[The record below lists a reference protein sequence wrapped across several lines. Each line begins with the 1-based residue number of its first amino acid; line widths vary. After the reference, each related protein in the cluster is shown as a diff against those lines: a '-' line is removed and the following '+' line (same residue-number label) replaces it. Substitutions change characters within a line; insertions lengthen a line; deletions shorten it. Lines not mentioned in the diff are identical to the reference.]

1 MEWINSIRSPNL
13 TIFFQYI
20 TWLGYKDFLFLFV
33 PFCYWFFDRK
43 VFGIFTLFVFI
54 GAFINTYLKDF
65 FQDPRPDTL
74 LNIDPWSSTI
84 DLSYG
89 FPSGHAQLAIVIWG
103 YLFLNTQNIFLK
115 ILCVFLIVTISFS
128 RIYLG
133 VHDVADVVGGI
144 IIGLFLIYALTV
156 LLSSKGEWLRNQ
168 SNWKHFLIYST
179 LILLFY
185 LIWPIEESRIV
196 ALALGN
202 LIIGFW
208 LGQKIDEEYFSFKS
222 PEKLLIKMLSATIA
236 LVGFIQINNFLEQT
250 LEVLQLNHNIE
261 AIVSSLILGL
271 YISIIAPFVLSMI
284 KLQVKRK
291 NLN

>member
-65 FQDPRPDTL
+65 FQDPRPNTL
-74 LNIDPWSSTI
+74 LNIDPWSSTL

-103 YLFLNTQNIFLK
+103 YLFLNTKSIFGK
-115 ILCVFLIVTISFS
+115 IFFVFLIVTISFS

-144 IIGLFLIYALTV
+144 IIGLFLVYVLTV
-156 LLSSKGEWLRNQ
+156 LLSSKVEWLRNQ
-168 SNWKHFLIYST
+168 SNSKHFLIYFS

-185 LIWPIEESRIV
+185 LFWPIEENRTV
-196 ALALGN
+196 ALALGS

-208 LGQKIDEEYFSFKS
+208 LGQKIDEKYFSFKS

-236 LVGFIQINNFLEQT
+236 LVGFIQINNLLEQT

-271 YISIIAPFVLSMI
+271 YISIIAPFILSMI

>member
-133 VHDVADVVGGI
+133 
-144 IIGLFLIYALTV
+144 
-156 LLSSKGEWLRNQ
+156 S
-168 SNWKHFLIYST
+168 
-179 LILLFY
+179 
-185 LIWPIEESRIV
+185 
-196 ALALGN
+196 
-202 LIIGFW
+202 
-208 LGQKIDEEYFSFKS
+208 
-222 PEKLLIKMLSATIA
+222 
-236 LVGFIQINNFLEQT
+236 
-250 LEVLQLNHNIE
+250 
-261 AIVSSLILGL
+261 
-271 YISIIAPFVLSMI
+271 
-284 KLQVKRK
+284 
-291 NLN
+291 

>member
-65 FQDPRPDTL
+65 FQDPRPNTL
-74 LNIDPWSSTI
+74 LNIDPWSSTM

-103 YLFLNTQNIFLK
+103 YLFLNTKSIFGK
-115 ILCVFLIVTISFS
+115 IFFVFLIVTISFS

-156 LLSSKGEWLRNQ
+156 LLSSKVEWLRNQ
-168 SNWKHFLIYST
+168 SNSKHFLIYFS

-185 LIWPIEESRIV
+185 LFWPIEENRTV
-196 ALALGN
+196 ALALGS

-208 LGQKIDEEYFSFKS
+208 LGQKIDEKYFSFKS
-222 PEKLLIKMLSATIA
+222 PEKLITKMLSTTIA
-236 LVGFIQINNFLEQT
+236 LVGFIQINKLLEQA

-261 AIVSSLILGL
+261 AIVPSLILGL
-271 YISIIAPFVLSMI
+271 YISIIAPFVLGVI
-284 KLQVKRK
+284 NLQVKREK
-291 NLN
+291 LN

>member
-156 LLSSKGEWLRNQ
+156 LLSSKGEWLWNQ
-168 SNWKHFLIYST
+168 SNWKHLLIYST

-185 LIWPIEESRIV
+185 LVWPIEESRIV
-196 ALALGN
+196 ALALGS

-222 PEKLLIKMLSATIA
+222 PEKLLIKMLSSTIA
-236 LVGFIQINNFLEQT
+236 LVGFIQINNLLEQT

>member
-168 SNWKHFLIYST
+168 SNWKHLLIYFT

-185 LIWPIEESRIV
+185 LVWPIEESRIV
-196 ALALGN
+196 ALALGS

-208 LGQKIDEEYFSFKS
+208 LGQKIDEKYFSFKS

-261 AIVSSLILGL
+261 AMVSSLILGL

>member
-115 ILCVFLIVTISFS
+115 IFCVFLIITISFS

-144 IIGLFLIYALTV
+144 IIGLFLIYALTI
-156 LLSSKGEWLRNQ
+156 LLSSKGEWLKNQ
-168 SNWKHFLIYST
+168 SNWKHFLTYFT

-185 LIWPIEESRIV
+185 LVWPIEESKIV
-196 ALALGN
+196 ALAQGS

-208 LGQKIDEEYFSFKS
+208 LGQKIDDEYFSFKS
-222 PEKLLIKMLSATIA
+222 PEKLLLKIMSAIIA
-236 LVGFIQINNFLEQT
+236 LVGFIQINKFLEQI